1 MFVIDSPIGPLGVVV
16 EAAAVVGVRFGARP
30 GPVADHPVADHPV
43 AAQLEAYFAGEL
55 TDFTVPVEMR
65 GGSAFERAVWGEIAK
80 IPYGEMVT
88 YGAIA
93 TALGDPGAARAVGT
107 ACNHNPVPVI
117 VPCHRVVGAGG
128 KMVGFGGGLD
138 RKRRLLELEAGVA
151 LSRAWVNP
159 RRVPRPLPPRARAA
173 ASCGRG
179 RRRNRPSCRPPR
191 PPDGTAR

>member
-1 MFVIDSPIGPLGVVV
+1 MFVVDSPIGPLGVVA
-16 EAAAVVGVRFGARP
+16 EGDLVVGVRFGARP
-30 GPVADHPVADHPV
+30 GPDAEHP
-43 AAQLEAYFAGEL
+43 AARELRAYFAGEL

-65 GGSAFERAVWGEIAK
+65 GGSEFERAVWGEIAK
-80 IPYGEMVT
+80 IPYGEMIT

-138 RKRRLLELEAGVA
+138 RKRKLLELEARVA
-151 LSRAWVNP
+151 LTRSW
-159 RRVPRPLPPRARAA
+159 
-173 ASCGRG
+173 G
-179 RRRNRPSCRPPR
+179 
-191 PPDGTAR
+191 